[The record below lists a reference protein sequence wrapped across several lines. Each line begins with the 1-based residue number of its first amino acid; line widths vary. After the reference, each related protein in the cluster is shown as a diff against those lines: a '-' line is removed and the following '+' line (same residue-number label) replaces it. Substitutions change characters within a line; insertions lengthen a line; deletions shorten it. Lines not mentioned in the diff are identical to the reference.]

1 MASSPQRRTAASR
14 RPVGDGS
21 GTTRVA
27 IVTRIST
34 DEVNQP
40 YSLEAQTKGLEAFVS
55 SQPGQ
60 VITHRFVDQAS
71 GATLE
76 RPGLQAALAAAK
88 AGEFDV
94 LLVYRIDRL
103 TRSIV
108 GLMTIVETLDT
119 AGVALRSATEPIDTQ
134 GPVGRM
140 LLQLLGI
147 FAEFERGLLIDR
159 ISKGFERKAA
169 RGEWLG
175 GPGPFGYHVDPATK
189 TLVPDPKEATT
200 VQKIFSAYADEHLGA
215 TALANQ
221 LNGVGLRN
229 RGDRLWSNQT
239 VLRVLRN
246 LVYVGKISH
255 GDEVYE
261 GKHPSII
268 DGDLFARAQELLD
281 ERAALVE
288 TRAPN
293 TSEYLLTGMLRCR
306 ACGGAYFGAGTKGR
320 NGFYRYYACRNRQT
334 KGIYRCQSKRIPA
347 ETLEAAVIDDLIRT
361 LSRSDLFEQ
370 AITAAIAEVAD
381 SRPRLEA
388 ELASTEAQLRDT
400 GTGLNHYLRAFE
412 TGEMP
417 AALCSPR
424 VTELTQRRDELVAHC
439 KQLTAQLKDATPQL
453 PALDQLRSLCAEIR
467 RAIDSGNPDAVKQLL
482 RELIDR
488 VEITPDHHAYPYFWV
503 PAGCETRPASGKPAP
518 NAPPVPTHQGD
529 TGWLFVTSGGGG
541 GNRTRV
547 LRLLDEASPSAAGG
561 GLSGPRPSPASI
573 AARTRRVCPWWPVG
587 ATSQV
592 SPTRCR
598 PDPARRAETG
608 RTSLLSGSDRE
619 LRLGVYF
626 WFRLFNVAPETTAR
640 FSHLDD
646 QSRSLSPPS
655 WARRTP
661 SPDASPCYR
670 RAQSS

>member
-1 MASSPQRRTAASR
+1 M
-14 RPVGDGS
+14 
-21 GTTRVA
+21 
-27 IVTRIST
+27 
-34 DEVNQP
+34 
-40 YSLEAQTKGLEAFVS
+40 
-55 SQPGQ
+55 
-60 VITHRFVDQAS
+60 
-71 GATLE
+71 
-76 RPGLQAALAAAK
+76 
-88 AGEFDV
+88 

-108 GLMTIVETLDT
+108 GLMTIVGALDA
-119 AGVALRSATEPIDTQ
+119 AGEALRSATEPIDTQ

-159 ISKGFERKAA
+159 ITKGFERKAA

-189 TLVPDPKEATT
+189 SLVPDPKEAAT

-221 LNGVGLRN
+221 LNGAGLRN

-246 LVYVGKISH
+246 PVYVGKISH

-261 GKHPSII
+261 GKHPSVIE
-268 DGDLFARAQELLD
+268 GDLFARARALLD

-288 TRAPN
+288 NRAPN

-334 KGIYRCQSKRIPA
+334 KGTYGCQSKRVPA
-347 ETLEAAVIDDLIRT
+347 EDLETAVIDDLIET

-381 SRPRLEA
+381 NRPSLEA

-400 GTGLNHYLRAFE
+400 ETGLNHYLRAFE

-417 AALCSPR
+417 AAICSPR
-424 VTELTQRRDELVAHC
+424 VTELTQRRDELVAHR
-439 KQLTAQLKDATPQL
+439 KKLTAQLKDATPQL
-453 PALDQLRSLCAEIR
+453 PTPEQLRSLCAEIR
-467 RAIDSGNPDAVKQLL
+467 RTVDSGNPDAVKQLL

-488 VEITPDHHAYPYFWV
+488 VEITPERHAYPYFWV
-503 PAGCETRPASGKPAP
+503 PAGCETGTPGGKPGPDAR
-518 NAPPVPTHQGD
+518 PVPAHQGD
-529 TGWLFVTSGGGG
+529 TGWLFMADGGGG

-547 LRLLDEASPSAAGG
+547 PQLRSLHSPSAVGVYV
-561 GLSGPRPSPASI
+561 SGTPASP
-573 AARTRRVCPWWPVG
+573 TQPVFPSHPLCPRRPVG
-587 ATSQV
+587 VLVGQA
-592 SPTRCR
+592 PT
-598 PDPARRAETG
+598 D
-608 RTSLLSGSDRE
+608 D
-619 LRLGVYF
+619 
-626 WFRLFNVAPETTAR
+626 AR
-640 FSHLDD
+640 FRPVGLRPGGRRYLAIAKQRVRADARHLFCV
-646 QSRSLSPPS
+646 P
-655 WARRTP
+655 AV
-661 SPDASPCYR
+661 
-670 RAQSS
+670 

>member
-1 MASSPQRRTAASR
+1 MARVP
-14 RPVGDGS
+14 GS
-21 GTTRVA
+21 DSAGETRVA

-55 SQPGQ
+55 SQPGH

-108 GLMTIVETLDT
+108 GLMTIVETLDA
-119 AGVALRSATEPIDTQ
+119 AGAALRSATEPIDTQ

-159 ISKGFERKAA
+159 ITKGFERKAA

-189 TLVPDPKEATT
+189 TLVPDPKEAAT

-215 TALANQ
+215 TGLANR
-221 LNGVGLRN
+221 LNSAGLRN

-246 LVYVGKISH
+246 PVYVGKISH

-268 DGDLFARAQELLD
+268 EGDLFARARALLD

-288 TRAPN
+288 NRAPN

-306 ACGGAYFGAGTKGR
+306 ACGSAYFGAGTKGR

-334 KGIYRCQSKRIPA
+334 KGIYGCQSRRVPA
-347 ETLEAAVIDDLIRT
+347 ETLESAVIDDLIRT

-370 AITAAIAEVAD
+370 AITAAIAELAD
-381 SRPRLEA
+381 NRPSLEA

-400 GTGLNHYLRAFE
+400 ETGLNHYPRAFE

-417 AALCSPR
+417 AAICSPR
-424 VTELTQRRDELVAHC
+424 VTELTQRRDELAAHRKKLAC
-439 KQLTAQLKDATPQL
+439 QIEAASPQL
-453 PALDQLRSLCAEIR
+453 PTPDQLRSLCAEIR
-467 RAIDSGNPDAVKQLL
+467 RTMDSGNPDAVKQLL

-488 VEITPDHHAYPYFWV
+488 VEITPDRHAYPYFWV
-503 PAGCETRPASGKPAP
+503 PAGCETGTPSGKPGP
-518 NAPPVPTHQGD
+518 DAPPVPARQGD
-529 TGWLFVTSGGGG
+529 TGWLFMANRGGG

-547 LRLLDEASPSAAGG
+547 LQHLNGPSPSAAGG
-561 GLSGPRPSPASI
+561 RLSGAVPLPAAVPPRI
-573 AARTRRVCPWWPVG
+573 
-587 ATSQV
+587 
-592 SPTRCR
+592 
-598 PDPARRAETG
+598 
-608 RTSLLSGSDRE
+608 
-619 LRLGVYF
+619 RLGVPLG
-626 WFRLFNVAPETTAR
+626 RPER
-640 FSHLDD
+640 
-646 QSRSLSPPS
+646 P
-655 WARRTP
+655 
-661 SPDASPCYR
+661 
-670 RAQSS
+670 

>member
-1 MASSPQRRTAASR
+1 MASKPRRRAATAKMPGS
-14 RPVGDGS
+14 DGT
-21 GTTRVA
+21 GETRVA

-40 YSLEAQTKGLEAFVS
+40 YSLEAQTKGLEAFVC
-55 SQPGQ
+55 SQPGH

-76 RPGLQAALAAAK
+76 RPGLQAALAAAE

-108 GLMTIVETLDT
+108 GLMTVVEALDA

-159 ISKGFERKAA
+159 ITKGFERKAA

-175 GPGPFGYHVDPATK
+175 GPGPFGYRVEPATK
-189 TLVPDPKEATT
+189 SLVPDPTEAAT
-200 VQKIFSAYADEHLGA
+200 VRQIFTAYADEHLGA
-215 TALANQ
+215 TGLANR
-221 LNGVGLRN
+221 LNGAGLRN

-246 LVYVGKISH
+246 PVYVGKISH
-255 GDEVYE
+255 GDEIYD

-268 DGDLFARAQELLD
+268 DDDLFARAEALLD

-288 TRAPN
+288 NRAPN
-293 TSEYLLTGMLRCR
+293 TSGYLLTGMLRCR

-334 KGIYRCQSKRIPA
+334 KGTYGCRSGRIPA
-347 ETLEAAVIDDLIRT
+347 EDLETAVIDDLLRT

-370 AITAAIAEVAD
+370 AITTAIAEVTD

-388 ELASTEAQLRDT
+388 ELASTDAQLRDT
-400 GTGLNHYLRAFE
+400 ETGLGHYLRAFE

-417 AALCSPR
+417 AAICSPR
-424 VTELTQRRDELVAHC
+424 VTELTQRRDELAAHR
-439 KQLTAQLKDATPQL
+439 KALARQLEAASPQL
-453 PALDQLRSLCAEIR
+453 PTPEQLRALCTQVR
-467 RAIDSGNPDAVKQLL
+467 RAIDEGPADAVKQLL

-488 VEITPDHHAYPYFWV
+488 VEITPDRHAYPYFWV
-503 PAGCETRPASGKPAP
+503 PAGCETNGNPAP
-518 NAPPVPTHQGD
+518 NAQPVPARQGD
-529 TGWLFVTSGGGG
+529 TGWLFATSRGGG
-541 GNRTRV
+541 GN
-547 LRLLDEASPSAAGG
+547 
-561 GLSGPRPSPASI
+561 
-573 AARTRRVCPWWPVG
+573 
-587 ATSQV
+587 
-592 SPTRCR
+592 
-598 PDPARRAETG
+598 
-608 RTSLLSGSDRE
+608 
-619 LRLGVYF
+619 
-626 WFRLFNVAPETTAR
+626 
-640 FSHLDD
+640 
-646 QSRSLSPPS
+646 
-655 WARRTP
+655 
-661 SPDASPCYR
+661 
-670 RAQSS
+670 

>member
-1 MASSPQRRTAASR
+1 M
-14 RPVGDGS
+14 
-21 GTTRVA
+21 
-27 IVTRIST
+27 TRIST

-108 GLMTIVETLDT
+108 GLMTIVETLDA

-159 ISKGFERKAA
+159 ITKGFERKAA

-189 TLVPDPKEATT
+189 TLVLDPKEAAT

-215 TALANQ
+215 TGLANR
-221 LNGVGLRN
+221 LNGAGLRN

-246 LVYVGKISH
+246 PVYVGKISH

-268 DGDLFARAQELLD
+268 EGDLFARARALLD

-288 TRAPN
+288 NRAPN
-293 TSEYLLTGMLRCR
+293 TSEYLLTGLLRCR

-334 KGIYRCQSKRIPA
+334 KGTYGCQSTRIPA
-347 ETLEAAVIDDLIRT
+347 EDLEAAVIDDLIRT

-381 SRPRLEA
+381 NRPSLEA
-388 ELASTEAQLRDT
+388 ELARTEAQLRDT
-400 GTGLNHYLRAFE
+400 ETGLNHYLRAFE

-417 AALCSPR
+417 AAICSPR
-424 VTELTQRRDELVAHC
+424 VTELTQRRDELAAHR
-439 KQLTAQLKDATPQL
+439 KKLTARLKDATPQL
-453 PALDQLRSLCAEIR
+453 PTPEQLRSLCAEIR
-467 RAIDSGNPDAVKQLL
+467 RTIDSGNPDAVKQLL
-482 RELIDR
+482 RELVDR
-488 VEITPDHHAYPYFWV
+488 VEITPDRHAYPYFWV
-503 PAGCETRPASGKPAP
+503 PAGCETGTPSGKPGP
-518 NAPPVPTHQGD
+518 DAPPVPAHQGD
-529 TGWLFVTSGGGG
+529 TGWLFMANRGGG

-547 LRLLDEASPSAAGG
+547 LRLLTGPS
-561 GLSGPRPSPASI
+561 
-573 AARTRRVCPWWPVG
+573 
-587 ATSQV
+587 
-592 SPTRCR
+592 
-598 PDPARRAETG
+598 
-608 RTSLLSGSDRE
+608 
-619 LRLGVYF
+619 
-626 WFRLFNVAPETTAR
+626 
-640 FSHLDD
+640 
-646 QSRSLSPPS
+646 
-655 WARRTP
+655 
-661 SPDASPCYR
+661 
-670 RAQSS
+670 